1 MGPLGPIAPPHNH
14 CEYHGQAAPSQ
25 SITRWVYAIV
35 AFRYAPTM
43 TVPGK
48 GGRPRKW
55 RSDADRVRA
64 FRARHRGEE
73 EPATFQEA
81 LVDGDDLARAVER
94 ARQLQADLVAALASL
109 SESNAALQTER
120 RRHQST
126 LRRLDRARA
135 ELDGQRTAGARR
147 EEELELLREGF
158 AELRAENTALRA
170 RIALT
175 APAAQPRGL
184 NRADR
189 RRAAKRDRY
198 KD

>member
-1 MGPLGPIAPPHNH
+1 
-14 CEYHGQAAPSQ
+14 
-25 SITRWVYAIV
+25 
-35 AFRYAPTM
+35 M

-73 EPATFQEA
+73 EPATFEEA

-94 ARQLQADLVAALASL
+94 SRQFQAELVAALASL
-109 SESNAALQTER
+109 SELNAALQTER

-126 LRRLDRARA
+126 LRRLHRART
-135 ELDGQRTAGARR
+135 ELDGLRTAGARR
-147 EEELELLREGF
+147 EEELELLRDGF
-158 AELRAENTALRA
+158 AELRAENAALRA

-175 APAAQPRGL
+175 APATQPQGL

-189 RRAAKRDRY
+189 RRAAKRDRN

>member
-1 MGPLGPIAPPHNH
+1 
-14 CEYHGQAAPSQ
+14 
-25 SITRWVYAIV
+25 
-35 AFRYAPTM
+35 M

-64 FRARHRGEE
+64 FRARQRGEE
-73 EPATFQEA
+73 EPTTFEEA
-81 LVDGDDLARAVER
+81 LVDRDDLARAIEHS
-94 ARQLQADLVAALASL
+94 RQLHADLVAAIASL
-109 SESNAALQTER
+109 SESNAALQAER

-126 LRRLDRARA
+126 LRRLDRVRA
-135 ELDGQRTAGARR
+135 ELDGQRTTDTRR

-158 AELRAENTALRA
+158 AELKAENAALRT

-175 APAAQPRGL
+175 APAAQPQGL

-189 RRAAKRDRY
+189 RRAAKRH
-198 KD
+198 

>member
-1 MGPLGPIAPPHNH
+1 
-14 CEYHGQAAPSQ
+14 
-25 SITRWVYAIV
+25 
-35 AFRYAPTM
+35 M

-64 FRARHRGEE
+64 FRARQRGED
-73 EPATFQEA
+73 EPATLEGA
-81 LVDGDDLARAVER
+81 LVDGDDLARAVEH
-94 ARQLQADLVAALASL
+94 AHQLQTDLATATASL
-109 SESNAALQTER
+109 SESNGALQNER

-126 LRRLDRARA
+126 QRTLDRVRT
-135 ELDGQRTAGARR
+135 ELDGLRTAGARR
-147 EEELELLREGF
+147 EAELELLREGL
-158 AELRAENTALRA
+158 AELRAENAALRA

-175 APAAQPRGL
+175 APAAQPQGL

>member
-1 MGPLGPIAPPHNH
+1 
-14 CEYHGQAAPSQ
+14 
-25 SITRWVYAIV
+25 
-35 AFRYAPTM
+35 M

-64 FRARHRGEE
+64 YRARQRGEE
-73 EPATFQEA
+73 EPTTFEEA
-81 LVDGDDLARAVER
+81 LVDGDDLARAIEH
-94 ARQLQADLVAALASL
+94 ARQLQADLVAAIASL

-126 LRRLDRARA
+126 QRTLDRATA
-135 ELDGQRTAGARR
+135 ELDGLRTTSARR
-147 EEELELLREGF
+147 EADVELLREGF
-158 AELRAENTALRA
+158 AELMAENAALRA
-170 RIALT
+170 RIAVT
-175 APAAQPRGL
+175 APAAQPQPL

-189 RRAAKRDRY
+189 RRAAKRDRR

>member
-1 MGPLGPIAPPHNH
+1 
-14 CEYHGQAAPSQ
+14 
-25 SITRWVYAIV
+25 
-35 AFRYAPTM
+35 M

-73 EPATFQEA
+73 EPATFEEA
-81 LVDGDDLARAVER
+81 LVDGDDLARAIELS
-94 ARQLQADLVAALASL
+94 RQLQAELVAAMASL
-109 SESNAALQTER
+109 SESNAVLQTER

-126 LRRLDRARA
+126 QRTLDRARA
-135 ELDGQRTAGARR
+135 ELDGLRTAGARR
-147 EEELELLREGF
+147 EADLELLREGF
-158 AELRAENTALRA
+158 AELRAENAAIRA

-175 APAAQPRGL
+175 APATQPQGL
-184 NRADR
+184 NRAER

>member
-1 MGPLGPIAPPHNH
+1 MN
-14 CEYHGQAAPSQ
+14 S
-25 SITRWVYAIV
+25 IV
-35 AFRYAPTM
+35 AFRYTPTM

-73 EPATFQEA
+73 EPATFEEA
-81 LVDGDDLARAVER
+81 LVDGDDLARAVEH
-94 ARQLQADLVAALASL
+94 ARQMQADLVAAMASL
-109 SESNAALQTER
+109 SESNVALQTER

-126 LRRLDRARA
+126 LRRLDRVSA
-135 ELDGQRTAGARR
+135 ELDGLRTAGARR
-147 EEELELLREGF
+147 EEELELLREGL
-158 AELRAENTALRA
+158 AELKAENAALRA

-175 APAAQPRGL
+175 ARAAQPQGL
-184 NRADR
+184 NRPDR

-198 KD
+198 RD

>member
-1 MGPLGPIAPPHNH
+1 
-14 CEYHGQAAPSQ
+14 
-25 SITRWVYAIV
+25 
-35 AFRYAPTM
+35 M

-55 RSDADRVRA
+55 QSDADRVRA
-64 FRARHRGEE
+64 FRARQRGEE
-73 EPATFQEA
+73 EPATFEAA
-81 LVDGDDLARAVER
+81 LVDGDDLARAVEH
-94 ARQLQADLVAALASL
+94 AHQLQTDLVAAIAAL

-126 LRRLDRARA
+126 QRTLDRART
-135 ELDGQRTAGARR
+135 ELDGLRTAGARR
-147 EEELELLREGF
+147 EADLELLREGF
-158 AELRAENTALRA
+158 AELKAENVALRA

-175 APAAQPRGL
+175 TPAAQPQGL

>member
-1 MGPLGPIAPPHNH
+1 
-14 CEYHGQAAPSQ
+14 
-25 SITRWVYAIV
+25 
-35 AFRYAPTM
+35 M

-64 FRARHRGEE
+64 FRARERGEE
-73 EPATFQEA
+73 EPATFEEA
-81 LVDGDDLARAVER
+81 LVDGDDLARAVEH
-94 ARQLQADLVAALASL
+94 ARQLQTDLVAAMAAL

-126 LRRLDRARA
+126 QRRLDRARA
-135 ELDGQRTAGARR
+135 DLDGLRTAGARR

-158 AELRAENTALRA
+158 AELRAENAALRA

-175 APAAQPRGL
+175 APAAQPQRL

-189 RRAAKRDRY
+189 RRAAKRDRH

>member
-1 MGPLGPIAPPHNH
+1 MARSTH
-14 CEYHGQAAPSQ
+14 CIITPGQTEQQPSQ
-25 SITRWVYAIV
+25 SITRWVNSIV
-35 AFRYAPTM
+35 AFRYTPTM

-73 EPATFQEA
+73 EPATFEEA
-81 LVDGDDLARAVER
+81 LVDGDDLARAVEH
-94 ARQLQADLVAALASL
+94 ARQLQADLVVAVESL
-109 SESNAALQTER
+109 SESNVALRTER

-126 LRRLDRARA
+126 QRRLDRVRS
-135 ELDGQRTAGARR
+135 ELDGLRTAGARR

-158 AELRAENTALRA
+158 AELRAENAALRA

-175 APAAQPRGL
+175 APAAQPQGL
-184 NRADR
+184 NRAQR

>member
-1 MGPLGPIAPPHNH
+1 
-14 CEYHGQAAPSQ
+14 
-25 SITRWVYAIV
+25 
-35 AFRYAPTM
+35 M

-64 FRARHRGEE
+64 FRARHHGEE
-73 EPATFQEA
+73 EPATFEEA
-81 LVDGDDLARAVER
+81 LVDGDDLARAVEHSH
-94 ARQLQADLVAALASL
+94 QLQADLVAATASL
-109 SESNAALQTER
+109 SESNAALQAER
-120 RRHQST
+120 RLHQSA
-126 LRRLDRARA
+126 LRRLDRVRA
-135 ELDGQRTAGARR
+135 ELDGLRTTGARR

-158 AELRAENTALRA
+158 AELRVENAALGA

-175 APAAQPRGL
+175 APAAQPQGV
-184 NRADR
+184 NRAER

>member
-1 MGPLGPIAPPHNH
+1 
-14 CEYHGQAAPSQ
+14 
-25 SITRWVYAIV
+25 
-35 AFRYAPTM
+35 M

-64 FRARHRGEE
+64 YRARQRGEE
-73 EPATFQEA
+73 EPTTFAEA
-81 LVDGDDLARAVER
+81 LVDGDDLARTIEH
-94 ARQLQADLVAALASL
+94 ARQLQADLVAAIASL
-109 SESNAALQTER
+109 SESKAVLQTER

-126 LRRLDRARA
+126 LRRLDRVGA
-135 ELDGQRTAGARR
+135 ELDGLRTTDARR

-158 AELRAENTALRA
+158 AELRAENAALRA

-175 APAAQPRGL
+175 APAAQPQGL
-184 NRADR
+184 NRAQR

>member
-1 MGPLGPIAPPHNH
+1 
-14 CEYHGQAAPSQ
+14 
-25 SITRWVYAIV
+25 
-35 AFRYAPTM
+35 M

-55 RSDADRVRA
+55 LSDADRVRA

-73 EPATFQEA
+73 EPATFEEA
-81 LVDGDDLARAVER
+81 LVDGDDLALAVER
-94 ARQLQADLVAALASL
+94 SRQLQADLVAAMASL
-109 SESNAALQTER
+109 SESNVALQTER

-135 ELDGQRTAGARR
+135 ELDRLRTAGARR

-158 AELRAENTALRA
+158 AELRAENAALRA

-175 APAAQPRGL
+175 APAAQPQGR

>member
-1 MGPLGPIAPPHNH
+1 
-14 CEYHGQAAPSQ
+14 
-25 SITRWVYAIV
+25 VYSIV

-64 FRARHRGEE
+64 FRARERGEE
-73 EPATFQEA
+73 EPATFEEA

-94 ARQLQADLVAALASL
+94 SRQFQAELVAALASL

-126 LRRLDRARA
+126 LRRFDRVSA
-135 ELDGQRTAGARR
+135 ELDGLRTAGARR
-147 EEELELLREGF
+147 QEELELLREGR
-158 AELRAENTALRA
+158 AELRAENAALRA
-170 RIALT
+170 RIALA
-175 APAAQPRGL
+175 APAARPQGL

-189 RRAAKRDRY
+189 RRAAKRYRY
-198 KD
+198 RD